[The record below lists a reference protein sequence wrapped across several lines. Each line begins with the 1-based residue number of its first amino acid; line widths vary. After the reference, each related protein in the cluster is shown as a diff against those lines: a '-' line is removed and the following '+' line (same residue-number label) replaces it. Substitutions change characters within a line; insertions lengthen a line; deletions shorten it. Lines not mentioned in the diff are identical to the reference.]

1 MTAADVRRV
10 IEEALQQ
17 TRARPQ
23 VVTDR
28 GSQFTGGGV
37 QGAGAPVWTT
47 SAVACSQPSPRPPCV
62 RLSVGV

>member
-28 GSQFTGGGV
+28 GSQFTGAEFKELVRRFGRP
-37 QGAGAPVWTT
+37 APWR
-47 SAVACSQPSPRPPCV
+47 ARSPRPAP
-62 RLSVGV
+62 LAYASPLA